1 MIGDLISILF
11 LVIIWVKILKARKN
25 DFPKFLLEIT
35 IYFFA
40 FITTLLGYKLFFGV
54 NRYFFPEELYPSIVG
69 VFAITLVSI
78 YVLFKLAILLIN
90 KKRPAWE
97 IESKI
102 YNIPAGILNF
112 INPTD
117 RDFQKFIMIFA
128 AVNFIIIGMLLSGLP
143 DAFSFK
149 KKLYADRN
157 LENGFLAKENKL
169 INTIFGNENFK
180 YNMAKS
186 LEFVRLTNPYYHRQI
201 VENTDYLAISSTS
214 MSMALASANPN
225 NFTITFDSKYGI
237 KKYETITEYLALST
251 ILVHES
257 QHLKDFR
264 MIKSEDG
271 FNTLVGYIGGELYFK
286 IICNPV
292 TNYENFRQIIRA
304 TSMSFDEWCAQIEE
318 TKFFRMYNIDY
329 ENNKEIEE
337 IFSK

>member
-11 LVIIWVKILKARKN
+11 LVIIWVKILKAKKN
-25 DFPKFLLEIT
+25 DFPRFLLEIT
-35 IYFFA
+35 IYFLA
-40 FITTLLGYKLFFGV
+40 FITTLLGYKVFFGI
-54 NRYFFPEELYPSIVG
+54 NRFFFPEELYPSIVG
-69 VFAITLVSI
+69 VFAATLVVVYI
-78 YVLFKLAILLIN
+78 LFKFAIFVIN
-90 KKRPAWE
+90 KKRPTWE
-97 IESKI
+97 IESRI
-102 YNIPAGILNF
+102 YNIPIGILNF

-149 KKLYADRN
+149 KKLYVDRSF
-157 LENGFLAKENKL
+157 ENELLAKENKL
-169 INTIFGNENFK
+169 ISEISGNENFK
-180 YNMAKS
+180 YNMEKS
-186 LEFVRLTNPYYHRQI
+186 LEFVRLTNPHYHRQI
-201 VENTDYLAISSTS
+201 VENTDRLAISSTS

-237 KKYETITEYLALST
+237 KKYETITEYLALSA

-264 MIKSEDG
+264 MIKSKDG
-271 FNTLVGYIGGELYFK
+271 FNTLVGYLGGELYFK

-318 TKFFRMYNIDY
+318 TKFFRMYNTDY
-329 ENNKEIEE
+329 ENDKETGE